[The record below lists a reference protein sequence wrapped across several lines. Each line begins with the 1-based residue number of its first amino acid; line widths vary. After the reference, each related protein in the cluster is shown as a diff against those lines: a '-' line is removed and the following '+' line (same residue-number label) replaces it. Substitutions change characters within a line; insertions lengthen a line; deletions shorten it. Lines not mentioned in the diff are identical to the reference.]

1 MKMHSNT
8 CSVWFFLILFIAN
21 PSFAQE
27 FAGPVLDPARDIT
40 EYVHAS
46 WGEQEGLPQ
55 GSINAIEQTD
65 DGYVWLGTQEGL
77 VRFDGIKF
85 TVFDTHKVDALRG
98 NDIRVLKR
106 DHEGALWIG
115 TLNAGIYRYFNGTF
129 ASATDH
135 AYLQNARI
143 TAILAGKQGH
153 VWVGTAEMGLYQF
166 VHGEII
172 PIDLPTRNI
181 TALLET
187 DEGTLWIGSRDA
199 GLFRYENGTA
209 SAFRGVDGLPDE
221 DVTSLAASQNG
232 GIWIGTR
239 GGGVAHLHNDTF
251 YVATTEQGL
260 PSNRIHTLFEDAA
273 GSLWIGTDQAGLVRL
288 RLEIP
293 TFQTMEA
300 DASIRTSASTYGA
313 ITSVAMTPGSAVPGS
328 VPNSS
333 AITAWEDALRFSS
346 FASPNGL
353 TYDVVKSLFLDRE
366 GNLLIGT
373 DGGGLNLLRE
383 GKFTMYTEKVGLPD
397 DIVYAIHEDHFG
409 AMWFST
415 EKGVGR
421 LSKGIMSTYSTAD
434 GLADN
439 YVISIAST
447 PDSSV
452 WMGTNGS
459 GISRFYKGDFTTFT
473 QELGL
478 PENQIF
484 GLHSDAKGQ
493 LWIGTG
499 RGVARMNENNITSF
513 TAKDGL
519 SSNLVTFVLESRD
532 GAVWVGTYDAG
543 LNKVLGDEVVPFAG
557 DKELAT
563 IGVLSLHEDKEGV
576 LWIGTYG
583 DGLIRVKDGGLT
595 AYTIENGLFNDT
607 ILQVLEDDLGYL
619 WMSSNRGLFRVDK
632 TQLDDF
638 ASGKIKEITPVVYG
652 KGDGLRSN
660 EFNGGVQSAGWKS
673 RDGKLWFPSTEGVA
687 MIDPQ
692 RIQKNETPPLIQV
705 EGLRADGESIPLE
718 GAMELA
724 AGTDRM
730 EIHYAG
736 LSLVAPKKIRYQYQL
751 NGADREWVEAGSER
765 IAHYTNLEPGAYSFK
780 VRAQNS
786 DGVWSHREA
795 ALSFYHKPFFYQTIW
810 FYLMC
815 LGVLI
820 TGIVSTVRW
829 RTSQLR
835 AQKVALE
842 QEVHERT
849 RNLEE
854 RTADLTSALEEN
866 KEILSITS
874 HDLKN
879 PLCGFIGLSEVLL
892 EELSDIQ
899 PSPILEDGLE
909 SIQLMKDEAER
920 MLYIVHELLDKHQVR
935 KNDYHPHTFDLG
947 RLIQDVI
954 DRHKKNAD
962 QKNIRLIFDN
972 SEVFQVVF
980 KENAM
985 LRIADNLISNAI
997 KFSPPEKNVW
1007 VSLAIQR
1014 GKVKFTV
1021 RDEGPGLTEEDRKK
1035 VFGKLQRLSAQPT
1048 AGEQSTGWGLFIVKQ
1063 LAEESGATVGVSSV
1077 HGEGAS
1083 FWVNIPL
1090 YGAA

>member
-1 MKMHSNT
+1 MKEHINL
-8 CSVWFFLILFIAN
+8 CAVWFFLLLVVY
-21 PSFAQE
+21 PSSAAAQE

-46 WGEQEGLPQ
+46 WGEKEGLPQ

-85 TVFDTHKVDALRG
+85 RVFDTRTVDTLRG

-115 TLNAGIYRYFNGTF
+115 TLNAGIYRYFNGSF
-129 ASATDH
+129 ASVAD
-135 AYLQNARI
+135 LPGLKDARI
-143 TAILAGKQGH
+143 TAILEGKQGQL
-153 VWVGTAEMGLYQF
+153 WVGTAESGLYQL
-166 VHGEII
+166 VNGEII
-172 PIDLPTRNI
+172 SIDLPVRNI

-187 DEGTLWIGSRDA
+187 DGGTLWIGSRGA
-199 GLFRYENGTA
+199 GLFRYDNGKVHTYT
-209 SAFRGVDGLPDE
+209 SANGLPDE

-239 GGGVAHLHNDTF
+239 EGGVAHLHDNTI

-273 GSLWIGTDQAGLVRL
+273 GSLWIGTDQGGLARL

-293 TFQTMEA
+293 NFQSLEA
-300 DASIRTSASTYGA
+300 DVSIRTGA
-313 ITSVAMTPGSAVPGS
+313 TAHRPAVA
-328 VPNSS
+328 
-333 AITAWEDALRFSS
+333 AWEDALKFSS
-346 FASPNGL
+346 FASSNGL
-353 TYDVVKSLFLDRE
+353 TYDVVKAIFLDRE

-421 LSKGIMSTYSTAD
+421 LSNGIMSAYSVAD

-459 GISRFYKGDFTTFT
+459 GLSRFYKGDFTTVT
-473 QELGL
+473 QESGL
-478 PENQIF
+478 PENQIY
-484 GLHSDAKGQ
+484 GLHSDSKGQ

-499 RGVARMNENNITSF
+499 RGVARMAENNITAFSK
-513 TAKDGL
+513 TDGL
-519 SSNLVTFVLESRD
+519 SSDLVTFVLESRD

-543 LNKVLGDEVVPFAG
+543 LNKVLGDEIVPFVGAE
-557 DKELAT
+557 ELAN
-563 IGVLSLHEDKEGV
+563 IGVLTLHEDDAGV

-583 DGLIRVKDGGLT
+583 DGLIRIKDGDLT
-595 AYTIENGLFNDT
+595 AYTTANGLFNDT
-607 ILQVLEDDLGYL
+607 VLQVLEDDLGYL
-619 WMSSNRGLFRVDK
+619 WMSSNQGLFRVGK
-632 TQLDDF
+632 TQLEDF
-638 ASGKIKEITPVVYG
+638 ASGKINAITSVVYG
-652 KGDGLRSN
+652 KGDGLKSN
-660 EFNGGVQSAGWKS
+660 EFNGGIQSAGWKS
-673 RDGKLWFPSTEGVA
+673 KDGKLWFPSTEGVV

-692 RIQKNETPPLIQV
+692 KVQKNETPPLIQV
-705 EGLRADGESIPLE
+705 EGIHADGESVPLE
-718 GAMELA
+718 GAMQLA

-736 LSLVAPKKIRYQYQL
+736 LSLVAPKKMRYQYQL
-751 NGADREWVEAGSER
+751 SGADRDWVEAGSER
-765 IAHYTNLEPGAYSFK
+765 VAHYTNLAPGAYSFK

-795 ALSFYHKPFFYQTIW
+795 ALSLYHKPFFYQTIW
-810 FYLMC
+810 FYLVC
-815 LGVLI
+815 IGLVT
-820 TGIVSTVRW
+820 TGIAGTVRW

-842 QEVHERT
+842 HEVNERT

-866 KEILSITS
+866 REILSITS

-879 PLCGFIGLSEVLL
+879 PLCGFIGLSDILL
-892 EELSDIQ
+892 EELSEIQPEIQ
-899 PSPILEDGLE
+899 PSPVLADGLE

-920 MLYIVHELLDKHQVR
+920 MLYIVHELLDKHKIR
-935 KNDYHPHTFDLG
+935 KNDYHPQAFDLG
-947 RLIQDVI
+947 PLIKDVI
-954 DRHKKNAD
+954 YRHRKNAD
-962 QKNIRLIFDN
+962 QKNIRLIFEN
-972 SEVFQVVF
+972 NGVFQVAIN
-980 KENAM
+980 KNAM

-997 KFSPPEKNVW
+997 KFSPQDKNVW

-1014 GKVKFTV
+1014 GKVRFTV
-1021 RDEGPGLTEEDRKK
+1021 RDEGPGLTEADRKK

-1048 AGEQSTGWGLFIVKQ
+1048 AGEQSTG
-1063 LAEESGATVGVSSV
+1063 SG
-1077 HGEGAS
+1077 
-1083 FWVNIPL
+1083 
-1090 YGAA
+1090 